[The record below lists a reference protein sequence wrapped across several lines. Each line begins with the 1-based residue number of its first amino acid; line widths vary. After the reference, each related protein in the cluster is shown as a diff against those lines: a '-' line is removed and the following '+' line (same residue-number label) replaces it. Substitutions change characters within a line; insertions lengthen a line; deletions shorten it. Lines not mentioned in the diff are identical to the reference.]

1 VKKIIEVFLI
11 FLRLGLTSFGGP
23 IAHLAYFQD
32 EFVNRKKW
40 LDEKQYTEIVTLCQF
55 LPGPASSQVGMVIGK
70 IRAGFLGSVFAWL
83 GFTLPSTILMILFAL
98 GISNFPSYINLKLLH
113 GCKLVAVVVV
123 AQALWQM
130 GSKLCP
136 DKERISIAIFA
147 CVVVSFFHGI
157 WGQILVILSGAMIG
171 KFFLIDPK
179 RDSDLVN
186 SSLLVAPLF
195 YLVLFFILL
204 GFLPILLSLFQS
216 DSLRIFDSYYRV
228 GSLVFGGGHVVLP
241 LLQEE
246 VVSTGW
252 ISEETFLA
260 GYGAV
265 QAVPGPLFTFAAF
278 LGASSNFYPNG
289 WIGGLFCLVAVFLPS
304 FLLIHGAY
312 PYWEKIKQYQ
322 SMQNSIAGIN
332 ASVVGLLLAAFYNPV
347 WTNAILSSSD
357 FAIALVL
364 FLLLAF
370 WKIPSWSIVLL
381 SMILEFCI
389 MDTRL

>member
-1 VKKIIEVFLI
+1 MKRIIEVFLI

-32 EFVNRKKW
+32 EFVNRKQW
-40 LDEKQYTEIVTLCQF
+40 LDEKQYAEIVTLCQF

-70 IRAGFLGSVFAWL
+70 IRAGFFGSIVAWI
-83 GFTLPSTILMILFAL
+83 GFTFPSTILMILFAL
-98 GISNFPSYINLKLLH
+98 GVSKFPQFISSNLLH
-113 GCKLVAVVVV
+113 GCKLAAVVVV
-123 AQALWQM
+123 AHALWQM

-136 DKERISIAIFA
+136 DRERISLTIISAALLI
-147 CVVVSFFHGI
+147 FFHGV
-157 WGQILVILSGAMIG
+157 WGQILVILFGAIIG
-171 KFFLIDPK
+171 KFFLKETKDPL
-179 RDSDLVN
+179 DSSETKIQFQN
-186 SSLLVAPLF
+186 SIF
-195 YLVLFFILL
+195 YLILFFCILIFFPVL
-204 GFLPILLSLFQS
+204 VGLLDS

-252 ISEETFLA
+252 VSEETFLA

-265 QAVPGPLFTFAAF
+265 QAVPGPLFTFVAF
-278 LGASSNFYPNG
+278 SGASSTLYPNG
-289 WIGGLFCLVAVFLPS
+289 WIGGIFCLAAVFLPS

-322 SMQNSIAGIN
+322 SIQNTMNGIN

-347 WTNAILSSSD
+347 WTSAILNPKD
-357 FAIALVL
+357 FALALIL

-370 WKIPSWSIVLL
+370 WKIPSWCIVLL
-381 SMILEFCI
+381 SMIFGIYL
-389 MDTRL
+389 T